1 MSNRNYLK
9 CALTLATLLGA
20 AAPAT
25 FAQDVAR
32 GLVYHDSNGDGKRG
46 NGEEGIA
53 GVGVSN
59 GEDVVLTGSDGAYE
73 LPVESDSIIFV
84 IKPSNWR
91 TAMDEKKQLPRY
103 YYSHK
108 PEGSPVSKYP
118 GVPPTGNLPAS
129 VDFPLYPQEESDTF
143 KVILF
148 GDPQPRNVEEVNY
161 IAHDIVEEL
170 IGFDA
175 AFGVTLGDIV
185 FNDLDV
191 FPVLNGVIGRI
202 GTPWYN
208 VIGNHDINMDT
219 DSDSESDETFE
230 HIYGPAYYSLNYGDV
245 HFIVLDDVVWNG
257 DGYTGG
263 IGERQLAFVRND
275 LKHVDKDRLVVVMMH
290 IPLMS
295 VGDKHELLHALEG
308 YSNTFS
314 VSAHWHRQGT
324 FFVEN
329 QNEELD
335 DHHHLVHG
343 TVSGSWWGGLKD
355 EFGIPHAFMSDGT
368 PNGYSIATFK
378 GNQYSLKYKAA
389 RRPADFQMSI
399 FAPEVVTKTDAA
411 DHEVI
416 VNVFMGSSQ
425 SKVEMKLGEDG
436 EWAAMK
442 HTEREDPYFQALKAR
457 EYYLPPAA
465 GRKLPGASKS
475 THVWTANLPEK
486 PDVGT
491 HIIHVRTTDMF
502 GQVFEDERIIRV
514 EK

>member
-1 MSNRNYLK
+1 MLPQNRLK
-9 CALTLATLLGA
+9 RVLALTVLLAVTTHATL
-20 AAPAT
+20 
-25 FAQDVAR
+25 AQDAAR
-32 GLVYHDSNGDGKRG
+32 GFVYHDSNGDGKRG
-46 NGEEGIA
+46 NGESGIA

-59 GEDVVLTGSDGAYE
+59 GEDVVLTGSDGSYE
-73 LPVESDSIIFV
+73 LSVETDSIVFV
-84 IKPSNWR
+84 IKPTNWR

-103 YYSHK
+103 YYNHK
-108 PEGSPVSKYP
+108 PGGSPESKFP
-118 GVPPTGNLPAS
+118 GVAPTGELPAS

-143 KVILF
+143 KVIFF
-148 GDPQPRNVEEVNY
+148 GDPQPRNIEEVNY

-185 FNDLDV
+185 FNDLSV
-191 FPVLNGVIGRI
+191 LPVLNGVIGRI
-202 GTPWYN
+202 GAPWYN
-208 VIGNHDINMDT
+208 VIGNHDLNMDT
-219 DSDSESDETFE
+219 DLDSESDETFE
-230 HIYGPAYYSLNYGDV
+230 RIYGPAYYSLNYGEV

-275 LKHVDKDRLVVVMMH
+275 LKHVDEDRLVVVMMH

-295 VGDKHELLHALEG
+295 VGDKDELLHLLEG
-308 YSNTFS
+308 HANTFS

-329 QNEELD
+329 KDDALD

-343 TVSGSWWGGLKD
+343 TVSGSWWSGLKD

-368 PNGYSIATFK
+368 PNGYSVATFK
-378 GNQYSLKYKAA
+378 GNTYSLKYKAA

-399 FAPEVVTKTDAA
+399 FAPESVTVAEAA
-411 DHEVI
+411 NHEVI

-425 SKVEMKLGEDG
+425 SKVEMRVGEDG
-436 EWAAMK
+436 AWSSMK
-442 HTEREDPYFQALKAR
+442 QTEREDPYFQALKAR

-475 THVWTANLPEK
+475 THVWAANLPANLAA
-486 PDVGT
+486 GT
-491 HIIHVRTTDMF
+491 HVIHVRTTDMF

-514 EK
+514 E